1 MKGKRL
7 LGIWMAFLLASAGL
21 AEAENGQGLILSSGI
36 PVDALHFYEAAHPE
50 APLEFADPLT
60 ADDLARY
67 ITTQDASIDIFVVKA
82 DYNFTQLKR
91 KGYAAP
97 LDASQ
102 ALTASLAEMDESIAQ
117 VLLDENGALVAWPH
131 ELSIWEY
138 GINEGYWEMFWPD
151 RPLPKTF
158 GEVLDAWIDWERN
171 LAQDYPGVGFMNWE
185 FDYAYLLETF
195 MNLYVMQHD
204 AEGSV
209 DFDSPE
215 LKSVLQKLQEVYE
228 IRLAKGRSTSPAEP
242 DTQLMVQ
249 SETGPGYIF
258 YVTTYIAMSDRTPS
272 SNRTPDSYLYGVP
285 KNSITEL
292 PLVFEE
298 ETVPYTNARMYVFVV
313 NPYST
318 KIDAAIRFL
327 ECMAQ
332 VEANSRLYYA
342 IHPGENE
349 PYPQANY
356 EQIRDSYTRQKAE
369 YEEAIQRAKDANE
382 EYDPVLET
390 RVQFYE
396 DWLADEGNRWQ
407 IKRETIEEFRQMV
420 REYPLHLHA
429 ESPFLCEEGT
439 STYQLMRDACE
450 KYASGLSSLDG
461 FLAELS
467 TKMRMVEAE
476 NL

>member
-50 APLEFADPLT
+50 EPLEFADPLT

-117 VLLDENGALVAWPH
+117 VLLDESGALVAWPH

-228 IRLAKGRSTSPAEP
+228 IRLAKGRSTSPDEP

-249 SETGPGYIF
+249 SETGPGCIF
-258 YVTTYIAMSDRTPS
+258 HITTYIAMSDRTPS

-342 IHPGENE
+342 IHPDENE
-349 PYPQANY
+349 PYPRANY
-356 EQIRDSYTRQKAE
+356 EQIRDSYTQQKAE
-369 YEEAIQRAKDANE
+369 YEEAIQQAKDANE
-382 EYDPVLET
+382 EYNPSLET